1 MKPVI
6 MPDVL
11 IRNIDEKTLNKLKKR
26 AEKNNRSL
34 QLELKKML
42 EEYAGTD
49 MDEARN
55 MISEILEKYR
65 AEGRIFSDSTKDIRE
80 DRNR

>member
-1 MKPVI
+1 

-26 AEKNNRSL
+26 AESNNRSL

-65 AEGRIFSDSTKDIRE
+65 AEGRTFSDSTKDIRE

>member
-1 MKPVI
+1 

-55 MISEILEKYR
+55 MVSEILEKYR
-65 AEGRIFSDSTKDIRE
+65 DEGRIFSDSTKDIRE

>member
-1 MKPVI
+1 

-42 EEYAGTD
+42 EEYAGAD

-55 MISEILEKYR
+55 MVSEILEKYR

>member
-1 MKPVI
+1 

-11 IRNIDEKTLNKLKKR
+11 IRNIDEKTLNKLKKI

-42 EEYAGTD
+42 EEYAGAD

-55 MISEILEKYR
+55 MVSEILEKYR
-65 AEGRIFSDSTKDIRE
+65 DEGRIFSDSTKDIRE